1 MWKGTFSK
9 TLTLSLPAKDEFFLS
24 PLLTG
29 DLIHLS
35 AASLEVLSLYA
46 SVSKM
51 SRGATTFAPP
61 EAYTA
66 DQSTWGS
73 NEKHY
78 IIVKK
83 KSIIIT
89 HRTYSKEGKK

>member
-61 EAYTA
+61 RLTL
-66 DQSTWGS
+66 QISQRGVQMRST
-73 NEKHY
+73 
-78 IIVKK
+78 ILL
-83 KSIIIT
+83 
-89 HRTYSKEGKK
+89 